1 MLLNY
6 LKIGGKWMA
15 FSFCYNFIPMMEFLF
30 AKCGTKSQDCL
41 DESVVVEGIVFDNS
55 CHRETTYMRSS
66 NLSINSKHYIPPQ
79 LTIGYPRIPSQKSII

>member
-1 MLLNY
+1 
-6 LKIGGKWMA
+6 
-15 FSFCYNFIPMMEFLF
+15 MEFLF

-66 NLSINSKHYIPPQ
+66 NLSIEFGTLITSQI
-79 LTIGYPRIPSQKSII
+79 TIGYPRIPSQKSII